1 MIEFVITGSLPAPW
15 EDFLPQSHDHP
26 HFTIVAL
33 RAPDQEDGCSH
44 TEPGVFPDG
53 DWVNIYLDVELID
66 EPTARL
72 EIANYLKVPPDQI
85 SIVQQD
91 ECQAA

>member
-1 MIEFVITGSLPAPW
+1 
-15 EDFLPQSHDHP
+15 
-26 HFTIVAL
+26 
-33 RAPDQEDGCSH
+33 
-44 TEPGVFPDG
+44 VFPDG

-72 EIANYLKVPPDQI
+72 AIANYLKVPPDQI

-91 ECQAA
+91 VCQAA